1 MMIYYQHM
9 GCFRL
14 DRGAKV
20 CLGYKCGFIPVHDD
34 GKACA
39 RRGPNFS
46 CLRRRRSSINEEKT
60 HHAMVVGLDGGFRE
74 SYSYTWLLVM
84 AAGCMQ
90 LLQNILILPLYVYV
104 VTLPMMKNVFT

>member
-1 MMIYYQHM
+1 
-9 GCFRL
+9 
-14 DRGAKV
+14 
-20 CLGYKCGFIPVHDD
+20 
-34 GKACA
+34 
-39 RRGPNFS
+39 
-46 CLRRRRSSINEEKT
+46 
-60 HHAMVVGLDGGFRE
+60 MVVGLDGGFRE